1 MLTGLE
7 DFRDE
12 RRKVGKAEDVNCPV
26 IRECFVGRD
35 ATHAKAVSH
44 GPLLSKYRAYA
55 SWGQGEAAGN
65 DFDAAF
71 DDFARDRFM
80 IGDAAQ
86 VHDDI
91 LRYAEIART
100 DQILLRVQWPGLEH
114 REVLGNIER
123 IGRIV
128 TALS

>member
-1 MLTGLE
+1 MS
-7 DFRDE
+7 R
-12 RRKVGKAEDVNCPV
+12 
-26 IRECFVGRD
+26 
-35 ATHAKAVSH
+35 

-55 SWGQGEAAGN
+55 SWGQGETAGN

-71 DDFARDRFM
+71 DNFARDRFL

-86 VHDDI
+86 VQDNI
-91 LRYAEIART
+91 LRYAQIAWT

-114 REVLGNIER
+114 REVLDNIER
-123 IGRIV
+123 IGRII